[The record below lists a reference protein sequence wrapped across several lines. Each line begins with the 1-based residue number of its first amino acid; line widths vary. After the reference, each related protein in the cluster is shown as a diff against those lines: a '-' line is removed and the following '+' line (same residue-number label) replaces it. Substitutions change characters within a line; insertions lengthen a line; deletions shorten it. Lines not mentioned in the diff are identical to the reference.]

1 MSDKISVVVHTYNNE
16 KIIRECLESIKDFDE
31 IVLCDMYST
40 DKTLDI
46 AKEYNCKIIMHEKTG
61 FVEPARNFA
70 ISNAS
75 FEWVLVV
82 DSDEIITEKLRE
94 YLYYFIKNSQ
104 NYSAISIPRITYGW
118 GEALE
123 VLYPDKIMRF
133 YKRDFVYYPPEIHS
147 TPQIKQGDIY
157 YIDKNRRELAILHKQ
172 ERSISGWINIINQY
186 TDIELEKK
194 IKENK
199 EINFWAH
206 SWKSLFIIFEKFLFK
221 RGYKNGIRGFII
233 CVIVFGFYKFVLGCK
248 YWEYLLNKKE
258 P

>member
-46 AKEYNCKIIMHEKTG
+46 AKEYNCKIIMHENIG
-61 FVEPARNFA
+61 CVDPARNFA
-70 ISNAS
+70 ISHAS
-75 FEWVLVV
+75 NKWVLVV
-82 DSDEIITEKLRE
+82 DSDEIITKDLKKF
-94 YLYYFIKNSQ
+94 LYDFIKSQ
-104 NYSAISIPRITYGW
+104 TKYNGIKLPRHTYCW
-118 GEALE
+118 GVPLA
-123 VLYPDKIMRF
+123 VLYPDYIVRF
-133 YKRDFVYYPPEIHS
+133 FRKDSVFYPPEVHGTAKVDGEIFC
-147 TPQIKQGDIY
+147 
-157 YIDKNRRELAILHKQ
+157 IDKSKTNLAILHVHN
-172 ERSISGWINIINQY
+172 RTISGWLSIIDSY
-186 TDIELEKK
+186 TNLELEKW
-194 IKENK
+194 IKADK
-199 EINFWAH
+199 KINFWAH